1 MNLLSIGGGNYVNY
15 DRLIS
20 AVAPESAPIKRLI
33 TDARE
38 HNMLIDATYGKRT
51 KSVLIMDTGHVV
63 LSFKE
68 AKKFLSEKNVDSTDE
83 NSADNA
89 DYN

>member
-63 LSFKE
+63 LSFKAAE
-68 AKKFLSEKNVDSTDE
+68 KFLSAEKSTGVDD
-83 NSADNA
+83 D
-89 DYN
+89 